1 MTKGMSFGEFFKKM
15 RGEKGISLRRFCNEN
30 GLDPGNISK
39 LERGILQPP
48 QSREKLE
55 EYARYLQ
62 IPKGSDDW
70 YEFFDLASAESGRV
84 PPDIMKDA
92 ELVKRLPL
100 FFRTIRGQ
108 KVPKEKLKELAEII
122 RRA

>member
-1 MTKGMSFGEFFKKM
+1 MTREVSFGRFFKKI
-15 RGEKGISLRRFCNEN
+15 REKRGISLRKFCNEN

-62 IPKGSDDW
+62 IPKGRDEW
-70 YEFFDLASAESGRV
+70 YEFFDLASAEAGRV

-108 KVPKEKLKELAEII
+108 KVPKEELKELAEII

>member
-1 MTKGMSFGEFFKKM
+1 MTREVSFGQFFKKI
-15 RGEKGISLRRFCNEN
+15 REKRGISLRKFCNEH

-39 LERGILQPP
+39 LERGILQAP

-55 EYARYLQ
+55 EYARYFK

-70 YEFFDLASAESGRV
+70 YEFFDLASAEAGRV

-92 ELVKRLPL
+92 QLVKRLPL

-108 KVPKEKLKELAEII
+108 KVPKEKLRELAEMI